1 MLANASP
8 MKRIATAAALA
19 ATLACAASAAFA
31 QDAAT
36 PAQDAPAT
44 AQKPAL
50 SPFSA
55 TYEVFSDGRKL
66 GNATMQLQRVEDGNW
81 RIDLDM
87 RGSGLMRLAGL
98 TMRQTTLFASDGSH
112 YRPLRQVTTRRT
124 LFSSRTRTGTSDWD
138 AGVARCTGDV
148 KEPRR
153 EPIPLREGDLD
164 ALLID
169 LAVVRDAVPGAT
181 LQYRYVD
188 GGRAREHTYIAADE
202 PVSVEIDGLGYS
214 ATKVER
220 VEGNDRTEV
229 WVANGVP
236 TPVRILQVE
245 DGEDSTDLRL
255 VQYTGASQ

>member
-1 MLANASP
+1 
-8 MKRIATAAALA
+8 MKRLAPLVGAALLCAGFAAA
-19 ATLACAASAAFA
+19 A
-31 QDAAT
+31 QDANAPVEAVAPQSQ
-36 PAQDAPAT
+36 PALP
-44 AQKPAL
+44 L

-66 GNATMQLQRVEDGNW
+66 GNATMQLDRLEGGNW

-98 TMRQTTLFASDGSH
+98 KMRQTTVFSSDGSH

-124 LFSSRTRTGTSDWD
+124 LFSDRVRTGTYDWR
-138 AGVARCTGDV
+138 AGVATWTGDV
-148 KEPRR
+148 KKSRR
-153 EPIPLREGDLD
+153 DPIPLREGDLD

-169 LAVVRDAVPGAT
+169 LAVVRDAAPGTT
-181 LQYRYVD
+181 LHYRYVD
-188 GGRAREHTYIAADE
+188 GGRAREHTYVAAGE
-202 PVSVEIDGLGYS
+202 PVGVEIDGLGYS

-220 VEGNDRTEV
+220 VEDNDRTEV
-229 WVANGVP
+229 WVARGVP

-255 VQYTGASQ
+255 VEYTGASQ

>member
-1 MLANASP
+1 
-8 MKRIATAAALA
+8 MKRLAPLVGAALLCAGFAAA
-19 ATLACAASAAFA
+19 A
-31 QDAAT
+31 QDANAPVEPVAPQSQ
-36 PAQDAPAT
+36 PALP
-44 AQKPAL
+44 L

-66 GNATMQLQRVEDGNW
+66 GNATMQLDRLEGGNW

-98 TMRQTTLFASDGSH
+98 KMRQTTVFSSDGSH
-112 YRPLRQVTTRRT
+112 YRPLRQVTTRQT
-124 LFSSRTRTGTSDWD
+124 LFSDRVRTGTYDWR
-138 AGVARCTGDV
+138 AGVATWTGDV
-148 KEPRR
+148 KKSRR
-153 EPIPLREGDLD
+153 DPIRLREGDLD

-169 LAVVRDAVPGAT
+169 LAVVRDAAPGAT
-181 LQYRYVD
+181 LHYRYVD
-188 GGRAREHTYIAADE
+188 GGRARDQTYVVAAE

-220 VEGNDRTEV
+220 VDGNDRTEV
-229 WVANGVP
+229 WVASGVP

-255 VQYTGASQ
+255 VEYTGASQ